1 MKRTRKAGISESTR
15 CKRCHFCSKRMGG
28 QPNQLSI
35 TELVNHFCRFEL
47 NRTYWDELNCTLQND
62 MASGGV
68 SSPWWSIAMT
78 PISLAS
84 GVKSAIYGLFLT
96 DPKEKKKEEEEDMK
110 RKQWNERKREM
121 KRGSYLC
128 IHLAPW
134 IWCSGTSSLD
144 EMEIATVSERYGRRR
159 GEKPRWEGIERER
172 EGRREG
178 EWESWNRFM
187 EGSGWRERLP
197 GLYRRETSNYFDA
210 AVGGPPSFLPHL
222 SFFFFSPKNNH

>member
-1 MKRTRKAGISESTR
+1 MQIRVEQDLLRWAELHLAKRHGKWWRLVPLVIY
-15 CKRCHFCSKRMGG
+15 CHDS
-28 QPNQLSI
+28 N
-35 TELVNHFCRFEL
+35 
-47 NRTYWDELNCTLQND
+47 
-62 MASGGV
+62 
-68 SSPWWSIAMT
+68 
-78 PISLAS
+78 LAS
-84 GVKSAIYGLFLT
+84 LRCQISNIRPF
-96 DPKEKKKEEEEDMK
+96 PNWPERKKKEEEEDMK